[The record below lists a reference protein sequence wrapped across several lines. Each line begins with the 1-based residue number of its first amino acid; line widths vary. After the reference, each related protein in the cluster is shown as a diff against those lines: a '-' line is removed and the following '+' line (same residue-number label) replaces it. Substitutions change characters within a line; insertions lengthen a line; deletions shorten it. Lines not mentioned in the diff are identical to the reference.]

1 MCPRRNRPLLRQEQD
16 RGLVRAQ
23 STPGLAASA
32 LISPA
37 ADHSNPTL
45 AQSRDKYLTLQSKS
59 FAKSRLPPAP
69 LVSFSS
75 AEVNQSIGAELY
87 QHHFFPAPVNQLP
100 AAMSPADITLIT
112 RRKIPLNL
120 EKFRPLVPAEIMM
133 LSSSKLE
140 TKLQVLQSGTS
151 NNSITDFK

>member
-1 MCPRRNRPLLRQEQD
+1 MCPRNRPLLRQAGGAG
-16 RGLVRAQ
+16 GLVRDQ

-32 LISPA
+32 LIYPA

-59 FAKSRLPPAP
+59 FAKSRLPAP
-69 LVSFSS
+69 CLSRLKLIKALAPNCTNTTSF
-75 AEVNQSIGAELY
+75 Q
-87 QHHFFPAPVNQLP
+87 PVNQLP

-140 TKLQVLQSGTS
+140 TKVDELQVLRRQ
-151 NNSITDFK
+151 